1 MDPATIE
8 YQYSPSRRVPSLA
21 AVTEEYARRGAEQ
34 RSLIAH
40 QRLQYGPHP
49 DEWMWYV
56 PAAEP
61 DAPLHVFLHGGYW
74 RRLSADDGTLWSVSM
89 HDLGAASAS
98 VNYSLCPA
106 MPLPELVRQTR
117 AALRFLVERAAD
129 LGHHPE
135 RIHVTGHS
143 AGAHLAAMCLVEED
157 HDIAGGIMVSGVYDL
172 TPLLFTNVNDDIRL
186 DEHGARALS
195 PISQIPSSQIPMVV
209 TVSENDTE
217 EYRRQS
223 LQWASAWAE
232 VPGNLPP
239 VMVQVLERNHFDV
252 LYGLVD
258 GTTALGRA
266 VLRQLGLC

>member
-1 MDPATIE
+1 
-8 YQYSPSRRVPSLA
+8 
-21 AVTEEYARRGAEQ
+21 
-34 RSLIAH
+34 
-40 QRLQYGPHP
+40 
-49 DEWMWYV
+49 
-56 PAAEP
+56 
-61 DAPLHVFLHGGYW
+61 
-74 RRLSADDGTLWSVSM
+74 
-89 HDLGAASAS
+89 
-98 VNYSLCPA
+98 
-106 MPLPELVRQTR
+106 
-117 AALRFLVERAAD
+117 
-129 LGHHPE
+129 
-135 RIHVTGHS
+135 
-143 AGAHLAAMCLVEED
+143 
-157 HDIAGGIMVSGVYDL
+157 MVSGVYDL